1 MEKVR
6 AHVFIEGRVQGIFF
20 RANTRQEASLLGL
33 TGWVRNCWDGR
44 VEAVFEGEREKV
56 EKVISW
62 CKKGPP
68 GAMVRDVETNWE
80 QATGEYETFS
90 IEY

>member
-6 AHVFIEGRVQGIFF
+6 AHVFIEGRVQGVFF
-20 RANTRQEASLLGL
+20 RANTREEASLLGL

-56 EKVISW
+56 EKVIAW

-68 GAMVRDVETNWE
+68 GAMVRDVEINWE
-80 QATGEYETFS
+80 QVTGEYDTFS